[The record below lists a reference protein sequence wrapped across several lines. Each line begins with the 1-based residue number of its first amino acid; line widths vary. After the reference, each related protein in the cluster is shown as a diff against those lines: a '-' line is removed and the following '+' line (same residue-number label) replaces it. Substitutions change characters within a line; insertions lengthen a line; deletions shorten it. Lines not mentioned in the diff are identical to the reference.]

1 MSLARTRLASPR
13 RGSRSGRRVHRQPC
27 PLVLSSSRTRRDCS
41 PRAAGTGTPG
51 PCSTD
56 RAVPSFEVA
65 LYARPMLPWACPL
78 QRRPYTSTLI
88 PAAELRAGIA
98 ASGHLREDAQ
108 LPRGGFERGLDSG
121 ARPPAN
127 RSLGTEVRD
136 PGASSRLADCVARN
150 GRTSKTVREE
160 RLLGPDFRVAPASR
174 SIRASGVPSLPHGR
188 RRLFAA
194 PSGKGTSQDETEVAW
209 KAQQVS

>member
-13 RGSRSGRRVHRQPC
+13 RCSRLGRRVHRQPC
-27 PLVLSSSRTRRDCS
+27 PLVLSSSRPRGDCS
-41 PRAAGTGTPG
+41 LRVAGTGTPG
-51 PCSTD
+51 LCSTD

-78 QRRPYTSTLI
+78 QRRPHKSTLI
-88 PAAELRAGIA
+88 PAAEPRVDIA
-98 ASGHLREDAQ
+98 ADGHLREDAQ
-108 LPRGGFERGLDSG
+108 LPREGFKRGLDSG
-121 ARPPAN
+121 ALPPAN
-127 RSLGTEVRD
+127 RSLGTEARD
-136 PGASSRLADCVARN
+136 PGASSRLADCVASN

-174 SIRASGVPSLPHGR
+174 CTRANAVPSPAHGR

-194 PSGKGTSQDETEVAW
+194 SRGK
-209 KAQQVS
+209 K